1 VTAAPPHSL
10 EAEESVIGG
19 VLVHARKF
27 TEVAASLKA
36 DDFYHPALRAIYEA
50 MVELDGASRP
60 IDSLTVVEQMRSLGT
75 ADKLRAFGG
84 ADYLTELMAKVVT
97 AENLGYHARIVRSKA
112 KRRQWVERLRQVV
125 ALGYGDG
132 ADDEFFGEA
141 ERAMLEVA
149 IQPEGET
156 DVRHIKAHLTEF
168 ANELGERVKRRKEG
182 RGSIVGIATGFERLD
197 YMLSGLR
204 DGKVYVVAARP
215 AMGKSALSW
224 TIGAHVAAQGVA
236 VLDFSLEMS
245 GQDLVERGVAGEA
258 RIDSVRLS
266 QGDLEERGSSI
277 VMWSRL
283 TRAVGV
289 LASRPISICERT
301 DLDVMQIRSI
311 ARRWRMGLPP
321 GTKALVKVDY
331 MQLVKAVRRKGQQQ
345 NREQDVSE
353 ISRGLK
359 LLARELACPVM
370 ALSQLNR
377 GLEARADKR
386 PMLSDLRE
394 SGSIEQ
400 DADVVAFIYRDEVY
414 SKEECKDEDKGVA
427 EIIVSKQRNG
437 PTGTVRLAWVG
448 AWTRFEELSNREEP

>member
-1 VTAAPPHSL
+1 MTPVPPHSL

-27 TEVAASLKA
+27 AEVAASLRA

-50 MVELDGASRP
+50 MVELDGSARP
-60 IDSLTVVEQMRSLGT
+60 IDSLTVVEQMRSADTL
-75 ADKLRAFGG
+75 DKLRAFGS
-84 ADYLTELMAKVVT
+84 ADYLTDLMAKVVT

-125 ALGYGDG
+125 ALGYGEG
-132 ADDEFFGEA
+132 ADDEFFAQA
-141 ERAMLEVA
+141 EQAMLEVA
-149 IQPEGET
+149 IQPESES
-156 DVRHIKAHLTEF
+156 DVHHVKVHLHEF

-182 RGSIVGIATGFERLD
+182 QGSIVGVPTQFQKLD
-197 YMLSGLR
+197 WMLSGLR
-204 DGKVYVVAARP
+204 DGKLYLIAGRP
-215 AMGKSALSW
+215 AMGKSALGW
-224 TIGAHVAAQGVA
+224 TIGANVAAQGAA
-236 VLDFSLEMS
+236 VLVFSLEMS

-258 RIDSVRLS
+258 RVDSMRLS
-266 QGDLEERGSSI
+266 QGDLEERGSTI
-277 VMWSRL
+277 VMWQRL
-283 TRAVGV
+283 TRAVSV
-289 LASRPISICERT
+289 LASRQIYICERT

-311 ARRWRMGLPP
+311 ARRWRMGLPA
-321 GTKALVKVDY
+321 GTKALVIVDY
-331 MQLVKAVRRKGQQQ
+331 MQLVKALRKKQQQ

-359 LLARELACPVM
+359 LLARELGCPVI

-377 GLEARADKR
+377 GLESRADKR

-394 SGSIEQ
+394 SGALEQ

-414 SKEECKDEDKGVA
+414 SKDDCKDEDKGVA
-427 EIIVSKQRNG
+427 EVIVGKQRNG